1 MDDLKANV
9 LAIAED
15 IERAESG
22 TYEGEDGGG
31 PFDWIHDQLEITTV
45 IRKSGKHSTLDSVEV
60 LATYGGPTI
69 RVIASDQSDH
79 QVHIVGHW
87 ASEEFDTWV
96 DAPNLVAA
104 ILECADVGEEVDR

>member
-1 MDDLKANV
+1 MDDLKADV
-9 LAIAED
+9 FAVAEE

-22 TYEGEDGGG
+22 TYEGDDGSG
-31 PFDWIHDQLEITTV
+31 PFDWINDQLELITN
-45 IRKSGKHSTLDSVEV
+45 IRRSAGRSDLDSVEV

-69 RVIASDQSDH
+69 RVIASDRSDY

-96 DAPNLVAA
+96 DAPQVRAA
-104 ILECADVGEEVDR
+104 MLECADFDGEARR